1 MGGNKMD
8 NRKTRR
14 FEVSS
19 TLTRA
24 DRIMGFTTLPFFVI
38 ALLTMAILASCSKKV
53 VEDERTFL
61 ITGTVI
67 DVANSEPVD
76 SAKAGYYYYSAS
88 FNSTYTDS
96 GGTFRFVFLT
106 GGGPL
111 KNVRVLVSK
120 QGYTTFDTLIVRLDG
135 NLTDWIIGL
144 QRVQNVEKWEWKH
157 NEYQDRLSD
166 SGHTCPMHLQL
177 PPRRTALH

>member
-8 NRKTRR
+8 NRKARR

-19 TLTRA
+19 TLTRP
-24 DRIMGFTTLPFFVI
+24 DRSVPFTALPLLVI
-38 ALLTMAILASCSKKV
+38 ALLAMTILASCSKKT

-88 FNSTYTDS
+88 FDSIYTDS
-96 GGTFRFVFLT
+96 GGTFR
-106 GGGPL
+106 PL
-111 KNVRVLVSK
+111 KNVQVLVSK

-144 QRVQNVEKWEWKH
+144 QRVQNVEKWEWRDD
-157 NEYQDRLSD
+157 EYKGM
-166 SGHTCPMHLQL
+166 SGASSFAGIIRKDPITTP
-177 PPRRTALH
+177 

>member
-1 MGGNKMD
+1 MD
-8 NRKTRR
+8 NRNIRR

-19 TLTRA
+19 TLTRP
-24 DRIMGFTTLPFFVI
+24 DRSVSYTTLPLFII
-38 ALLTMAILASCSKKV
+38 ALLAMAILASCSKKV

-61 ITGTVI
+61 IAGTVI
-67 DVANSEPVD
+67 DLASSEPVD

-88 FNSTYTDS
+88 FDSTFTDS

-120 QGYTTFDTLIVRLDG
+120 RGYTTFDTLIVRLDG

-157 NEYQDRLSD
+157 NECQNIRSD
-166 SGHTCPMHLQL
+166 SNRDSPMRL
-177 PPRRTALH
+177 P